1 MSNTLPPTPA
11 TESRR
16 PGNLRVALILGS
28 IALVFFG
35 GVIFSHVEGESDI
48 GMTVLGIAIIGFLL
62 LTVGRNVVNGRRE

>member
-1 MSNTLPPTPA
+1 MPSTLPPSRA

-35 GVIFSHVEGESDI
+35 GVIVSHVEGESDI

-62 LTVGRNVVNGRRE
+62 LTVGRKVMKGRRE